1 MTTFTKATLILGTD
15 ENGNEMGYFQSE
27 GDWYNLQSEM
37 KVTPRFIVNHI
48 YPLVLL
54 VRFGDESMSVH
65 DWKMC
70 GWPVELAEEELAGLR
85 LLNDS
90 KSLEADDTLPGWNKI
105 AEKHAPKPR
114 TLVAFIDCTHPREHP
129 TLNGIH
135 CNDCGTTR
143 EPMNGFEKSLVSK
156 LAPRDSGFVDYKPI

>member
-15 ENGNEMGYFQSE
+15 EKGNEMGYFQSE

-54 VRFGDESMSVH
+54 VRFGDEPMSVY

-85 LLNDS
+85 LLNDG
-90 KSLEADDTLPGWNKI
+90 KSLEADQRTDQCFICHNGADCKSLGKCPMCGRES
-105 AEKHAPKPR
+105 ADPR
-114 TLVAFIDCTHPREHP
+114 TDEQRDLDEWQAETEA
-129 TLNGIH
+129 
-135 CNDCGTTR
+135 TR
-143 EPMNGFEKSLVSK
+143 MS
-156 LAPRDSGFVDYKPI
+156 DYPI

>member
-85 LLNDS
+85 LLNDG
-90 KSLEADDTLPGWNKI
+90 KSLEAD
-105 AEKHAPKPR
+105 PR
-114 TLVAFIDCTHPREHP
+114 TDEQIALDEWQAETEA
-129 TLNGIH
+129 
-135 CNDCGTTR
+135 TR
-143 EPMNGFEKSLVSK
+143 MS
-156 LAPRDSGFVDYKPI
+156 DYPI